1 MSDFD
6 RQLIPIYEAVRR
18 EKIRCICIV
27 ACVVIVLASAL
38 GAMFYCIP
46 PPLMG
51 AACEPVTYSY
61 TDSAGTVTTTTV
73 NGGRTIT
80 TVTTAE
86 GRVISTS
93 ITSGRVKKDK
103 KAKKTKPPKPPKP
116 AKRNR

>member
-46 PPLMG
+46 PPMMG

-61 TDSAGTVTTTTV
+61 TDAAGTTTTTTIKS
-73 NGGRTIT
+73 GSTIT

-86 GRVISTS
+86 GKFVSTS
-93 ITSGRVKKDK
+93 ITSGRV
-103 KAKKTKPPKPPKP
+103 
-116 AKRNR
+116 RNI